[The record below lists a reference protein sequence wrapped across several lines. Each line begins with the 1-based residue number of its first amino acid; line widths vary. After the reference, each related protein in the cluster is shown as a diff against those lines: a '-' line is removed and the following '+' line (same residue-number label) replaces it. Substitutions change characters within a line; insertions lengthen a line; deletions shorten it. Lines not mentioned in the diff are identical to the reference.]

1 MNSTATSNPDKYS
14 QDSPLRK
21 RRIKKLRHGFSD
33 FGLIKKTAHGS
44 VEPSSGT
51 IPMNDGNTA
60 LAALMIGT
68 APSIL
73 VRQPELSPT
82 RSMHAEVQKALSC
95 AQLPTLDGSWR
106 KKLSAF
112 GIFST
117 FFRS

>member
-1 MNSTATSNPDKYS
+1 MDS
-14 QDSPLRK
+14 QILAQENCPRGQCGAFF
-21 RRIKKLRHGFSD
+21 RHD
-33 FGLIKKTAHGS
+33 TCTH
-44 VEPSSGT
+44 
-51 IPMNDGNTA
+51 DGIGCVDDRHCA
-60 LAALMIGT
+60 LD
-68 APSIL
+68 L

-112 GIFST
+112 PFGIFST